1 MRGREDME
9 ATQKELERRH
19 AEREALERFHRQE
32 RRRRF
37 WRTMPR
43 NLAIIAAAIIA
54 IWALKSCE
62 S

>member
-1 MRGREDME
+1 ME